1 MQHDIDTH
9 SREVHRAACD
19 AAAEL
24 AFIAPDVITSKLVEL
39 IVTDLNT
46 EQLQNAGPTEAAI
59 YRTPD
64 GHTFVNVLSKTQ
76 ENTIP
81 DKNVKDYDT
90 LKWEQELRAQLAEKQ
105 GQQKTLSVED
115 QAKVK
120 AQLAK
125 EATIRQGIAVVHVK
139 LCRGIG
145 IICSLARGPPTNTEA
160 WISTAVNALFQVIN
174 AGAGLVVGDAAALAY
189 LSCADLISQRL
200 GTLRL
205 FIGVATLRAQG
216 TSQLPPELEGEP
228 LGGEQDGL

>member
-1 MQHDIDTH
+1 MQHNIDTH
-9 SREVHRAACD
+9 SREAHRAACD

-24 AFIAPDVITSKLVEL
+24 AFIAPDVITLKLVEL

-46 EQLQNAGPTEAAI
+46 EQLQNVGPTEAAI

-76 ENTIP
+76 ENMVP
-81 DKNVKDYDT
+81 NKNVKDYDT

-105 GQQKTLSVED
+105 GQQKMLGVEE

-125 EATIRQGIAVVHVK
+125 EATIRQEIAVIHVK
-139 LCRGIG
+139 LRRGIG
-145 IICSLARGPPTNTEA
+145 IICSLARGPPNTEA
-160 WISTAVNALFQVIN
+160 WISPAVNSLFQVID

-228 LGGEQDGL
+228 LGGEQN